1 MRIHVISMTSSSGRR
16 ESVQRQLQSR
26 NLAFEF
32 FDALDGEQGKA
43 LFEHCNEDGFIVNTG
58 RRPLPGEIGCFA
70 SHKSLWNRSVEENR
84 SMLIMEDD
92 FHAHDNFESAL
103 RTATALIDEVGF
115 LRLQFEEE
123 ARRTMVMEVGDFR
136 LERYT
141 KPPQCA
147 ICYALAPWIAQR
159 LLNSAPDFDAPVDVV
174 MKRFWKF
181 GHPMYCLTPYAVR
194 NSDSCR
200 ESTIGKRQKCSKSP
214 GIRMQ
219 RVIRKAANL
228 IQRLRFNRYWSD
240 APLRQCLTRRLE
252 VNSEIESRI

>member
-26 NLAFEF
+26 NLAFEL
-32 FDALDGEQGKA
+32 FDALDGERGEA
-43 LFEHCNEDGFIVNTG
+43 LFEHCSEHSFIVNTG

-84 SMLIMEDD
+84 PMLIMEDD
-92 FHAHDNFESAL
+92 FHAHDNFESAH
-103 RTATALIDEVGF
+103 RTATALIDEVGL

-123 ARRTMVMEVGDFR
+123 ARRTMVMDLRDFR

-147 ICYALAPWIAQR
+147 MCYAIAPWIARR
-159 LLNSAPDFDAPVDVV
+159 LLECARAFDAPVDVV
-174 MKRFWKF
+174 MKRYWEF

-200 ESTIGKRQKCSKSP
+200 ESIIGKRQKCSKSP
-214 GIRMQ
+214 GIRVQ

-228 IQRLRFNRYWSD
+228 IQRLRFNRRWSD
-240 APLRQCLTRRLE
+240 APLRQRVARRLE
-252 VNSEIESRI
+252 VDSEVRSRI